1 MKMRR
6 TTAMGLGAA
15 VAVSAALVVA
25 AIASAAAFSLSA
37 TMTPKQV
44 ATPQGRPW
52 VVPAS
57 VKAARGAFTG
67 KLAVDGRTLTWQIS
81 YSKVPGSVI
90 ADVHI
95 GRPGKFGAILGRL
108 CTACRSGQKG
118 RLKLKRNYA
127 SQFRL
132 KNTWVTLITPRYP
145 NGVVRGQITPR

>member
-1 MKMRR
+1 MNMRR

-15 VAVSAALVVA
+15 VAVSAGLVVA

-44 ATPQGRPW
+44 VTPKGRAW
-52 VVPAS
+52 VVPAA

-67 KLAVDGRTLTWQIS
+67 KLAADGRTLTWKIT

-90 ADVHI
+90 ADVHL
-95 GRPGKFGAILGRL
+95 GHPGKFGGILGRL
-108 CTACRSGQKG
+108 CTACKSGQKG

-127 SQFRL
+127 AQFRL

-145 NGVVRGQITPR
+145 NGVVRGQLKPR